1 MEAPN
6 LTLYVRRGC
15 DFCKDAEEILREA
28 GLSYTRLWVAR
39 LCPGTITIWTDD
51 HEHIATEPE
60 SMIPAMPALCARDRQ
75 PSPIFVGPEQIVLFA
90 AGECMKRGDVSQ
102 AIEFLER
109 FPAFSTGRTFSPV
122 QPQQQPHSG

>member
-1 MEAPN
+1 MDAPN
-6 LTLYVRRGC
+6 LTFYASRGC
-15 DFCKDAEEILREA
+15 QFCKDAEEVLREA
-28 GLSYTRLWVAR
+28 GLSYIRLWVAR

-51 HEHIATEPE
+51 NEHIATEPE
-60 SMIPAMPALCARDRQ
+60 SMVPAMPALCARDRQ

-90 AGECMKRGDVSQ
+90 AGECMRRGEVAR

-109 FPAFSTGRTFSPV
+109 FPAFSTGRTFSPG